1 MLFHIAKIK
10 DEIVDQVIAIVDKN
24 KEQFSDVSSGTTTE
38 NGFQSSNIVNI
49 FDNNLK
55 KEMLDNQCLYQD
67 VYHIHY
73 IEYFNQ
79 GFQRKHNHFTSEQ
92 YSFILYLNDSVGDTI
107 FSDKKISPKKGLLII
122 FDSSL
127 DHAAEKSIN
136 KKILV
141 GAIKQ
146 KDILEKS
153 ELPYRKIIE

>member
-10 DEIVDQVIAIVDKN
+10 DETVNKVTDIINKN
-24 KEQFSDVSSGTTTE
+24 KKNFSDVSNGTTTQ
-38 NGFQSSNIVNI
+38 NGFQSSNIVSI
-49 FDNNLK
+49 FDNDLK

-67 VYHIHY
+67 IYHIHY

-79 GFQRKHNHFTSEQ
+79 GFQNKHNHFTSEE

-107 FSDKKISPKKGLLII
+107 FSNKKISPEKGLLII

-136 KKILV
+136 KKVLV